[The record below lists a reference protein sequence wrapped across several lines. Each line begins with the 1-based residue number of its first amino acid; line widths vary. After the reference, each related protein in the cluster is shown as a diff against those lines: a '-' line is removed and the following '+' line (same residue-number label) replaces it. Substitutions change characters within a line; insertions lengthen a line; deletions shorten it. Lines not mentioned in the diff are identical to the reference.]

1 MQIFVSRSLTRYSG
15 MLGLMKSLESPIQ
28 LECYCSQSILN
39 SLMIDF
45 DCLHWTVSLV
55 EKSLRKM
62 IDFDCL
68 HWTASLVEKSLRKM
82 IESLKMALLSL
93 VKAYLQMSY

>member
-1 MQIFVSRSLTRYSG
+1 

-45 DCLHWTVSLV
+45 DCLYWTV
-55 EKSLRKM
+55 
-62 IDFDCL
+62 
-68 HWTASLVEKSLRKM
+68 SLVEKSLRKM

>member
-1 MQIFVSRSLTRYSG
+1 
-15 MLGLMKSLESPIQ
+15 
-28 LECYCSQSILN
+28 
-39 SLMIDF
+39 MIDF
-45 DCLHWTVSLV
+45 DCLYWTVSLV